1 MVLRPHA
8 AGHVVVAVF
17 YMRGRG
23 RSIMIG
29 RFSKWAAI
37 LAIGLQV
44 AGCYLDYGP
53 VAAEPEPIL
62 WSSMIGTHLQPGETL
77 KVVIYGEE
85 ALSGSYVI
93 SPSGDI
99 AMPLVGA
106 ITAAGRTRSELEREI
121 TSRYTKGKYLQE
133 PKVTV
138 DVTSYRPIYIAGE
151 VLRPGAFPYTSGLNA
166 LTAVTVAGGLTYRAS
181 RDTVFIQH
189 VGEPVWQMYPLS
201 ASVQIAPGDL
211 IRIPERY
218 F

>member
-1 MVLRPHA
+1 MALGFK
-8 AGHVVVAVF
+8 AGA
-17 YMRGRG
+17 RGRG
-23 RSIMIG
+23 IMIG
-29 RFSKWAAI
+29 RYSSWAAI

-44 AGCYLDYGP
+44 AGCYTDYGP

-62 WSSMIGTHLQPGETL
+62 RSSIIGTRLEPGETL
-77 KVVIYGEE
+77 KVTIYGEE
-85 ALSGSYVI
+85 ALTGSYVI
-93 SPSGDI
+93 NPSGEI

-106 ITAAGRTRSELEREI
+106 IRAAGRTRSELEREI
-121 TSRYTKGKYLQE
+121 TRRYTSGKYLQE

-138 DVTSYRPIYIAGE
+138 DVTLYRPIYVVGE
-151 VLRPGAFPYTSGLNA
+151 TLRPGAYPYASGLNV

-189 VGEPVWQMYPLS
+189 EGQTVWQMYPTS
-201 ASVQIAPGDL
+201 ASVIIAPGDL

>member
-1 MVLRPHA
+1 MTTA
-8 AGHVVVAVF
+8 
-17 YMRGRG
+17 M
-23 RSIMIG
+23 
-29 RFSKWAAI
+29 
-37 LAIGLQV
+37 
-44 AGCYLDYGP
+44 YG
-53 VAAEPEPIL
+53 A
-62 WSSMIGTHLQPGETL
+62 
-77 KVVIYGEE
+77 
-85 ALSGSYVI
+85 
-93 SPSGDI
+93 PSGDI

-138 DVTSYRPIYIAGE
+138 DVTSYRPIYVAGE